1 MKKMPTQI
9 LCCGQCPYFLP
20 SRQYGE
26 GDCSLLLVLGYNL
39 RLYATSIPVECPLD
53 NIIE

>member
-1 MKKMPTQI
+1 
-9 LCCGQCPYFLP
+9 
-20 SRQYGE
+20 
-26 GDCSLLLVLGYNL
+26 LLVLGYNL